1 MGSKVSDLLM
11 IAHFGKTNNPKTKD
25 LLGDIKDQ
33 ESVPVFQHMKD
44 ANEGPFLELMRERF
58 TNLPKKSVLT
68 KTHCGGVSLFG

>member
-44 ANEGPFLELMRERF
+44 ANEGPFLQLMRERL
-58 TNLPKKSVLT
+58 TTYLRSYSLPR
-68 KTHCGGVSLFG
+68 HIAEG